1 MELKPPEFLIK
12 LWHTCFQFGDSIFEA
27 HMKMTKD
34 VYSPETLFLSLT
46 FITVYINIDI
56 SWIIQNSCFPHL
68 SPNTKYNHQANLN
81 LKCSLYRKKR
91 GKNWNK
97 KKLKTE
103 KKLHNWENLQMGN
116 QNDKKKSKIIWNTL
130 KMYKSYFL
138 KFLTISTS
146 GQ

>member
-1 MELKPPEFLIK
+1 MVIDNHQMELKPPEFLIK

-81 LKCSLYRKKR
+81 LKCSLYRKKGEKIEIR
-91 GKNWNK
+91 KNWKQKRNYIFGKTFKWKTKMTK
-97 KKLKTE
+97 KNRKLI
-103 KKLHNWENLQMGN
+103 G
-116 QNDKKKSKIIWNTL
+116 TL
-130 KMYKSYFL
+130 
-138 KFLTISTS
+138 
-146 GQ
+146 

>member
-81 LKCSLYRKKR
+81 LKCSLYRKKG
-91 GKNWNK
+91 GKIENRK
-97 KKLKTE
+97 EITYLE
-103 KKLHNWENLQMGN
+103 KPSNGKPKWQKIEN
-116 QNDKKKSKIIWNTL
+116 
-130 KMYKSYFL
+130 
-138 KFLTISTS
+138 
-146 GQ
+146 

>member
-1 MELKPPEFLIK
+1 MELKPLEFLIK

-81 LKCSLYRKKR
+81 LKCSLYRKKG

-103 KKLHNWENLQMGN
+103 KKTKMT
-116 QNDKKKSKIIWNTL
+116 KKKSKINWNTL

>member
-81 LKCSLYRKKR
+81 LKCSLYRKKG
-91 GKNWNK
+91 GKNWKQKRNYIIG
-97 KKLKTE
+97 KTF
-103 KKLHNWENLQMGN
+103 KWKTKMT
-116 QNDKKKSKIIWNTL
+116 KKKSKINWNTL

>member
-1 MELKPPEFLIK
+1 MELKPLEFLIK

-68 SPNTKYNHQANLN
+68 SPNTKYNYQANLN
-81 LKCSLYRKKR
+81 LKCSLYRKKGGKIEIR
-91 GKNWNK
+91 KNWK
-97 KKLKTE
+97 
-103 KKLHNWENLQMGN
+103 NLQMEN
-116 QNDKKKSKIIWNTL
+116 QNDKKKSKINWNTL